1 MLDSIRCL
9 PEAEDPLVVA
19 RILIDSI
26 SREESRFTTQL
37 AYGPHVGSDL
47 VDWVSGNCRE
57 LTDRLTYI
65 FRAVGIPCGCD
76 YMPLRGD
83 ANVAHYWNFVLD
95 KERKTYYMYE
105 KKDIG
110 TAAEFYGARAKV
122 YRKRYSLNERIQSN
136 IPYKLEKVHP
146 AFRYPMYEDVTRVY
160 GGDLSHSFYIDD
172 KRFLQP
178 VSSGEMV
185 YLCQT
190 SQMKWIPVTWSILKH
205 GRVKFCDIEGRV
217 VMCLAVYKDKELI
230 PVTEPFELNK
240 ETGTLNFYQ
249 TNDTLEEVKLLN
261 KYHQFHE
268 SFPMLMVGGTFE
280 GSNYADFKEKDTLH
294 IISEPPLRQDNV
306 IYLSE
311 VKPYRYARYYGPMD
325 SNCDVAEVAF
335 YSSHSDTC
343 RLQGK
348 VIGTPNG
355 VDGDN
360 EHDYTNVYDGNPST
374 SFHHDNVNGGW
385 AGLDFRVKQPI
396 ARIVYTARNRENY
409 IRAGDIYELFYTSGG
424 EWHSVGIQV
433 PGGDSLVYEVPKGTL
448 LYLKNH
454 SGGVDERI
462 FDYHEGKQRYW

>member
-1 MLDSIRCL
+1 
-9 PEAEDPLVVA
+9 
-19 RILIDSI
+19 
-26 SREESRFTTQL
+26 
-37 AYGPHVGSDL
+37 
-47 VDWVSGNCRE
+47 
-57 LTDRLTYI
+57 
-65 FRAVGIPCGCD
+65 
-76 YMPLRGD
+76 
-83 ANVAHYWNFVLD
+83 
-95 KERKTYYMYE
+95 
-105 KKDIG
+105 
-110 TAAEFYGARAKV
+110 
-122 YRKRYSLNERIQSN
+122 
-136 IPYKLEKVHP
+136 
-146 AFRYPMYEDVTRVY
+146 
-160 GGDLSHSFYIDD
+160 
-172 KRFLQP
+172 
-178 VSSGEMV
+178 
-185 YLCQT
+185 
-190 SQMKWIPVTWSILKH
+190 
-205 GRVKFCDIEGRV
+205 
-217 VMCLAVYKDKELI
+217 
-230 PVTEPFELNK
+230 
-240 ETGTLNFYQ
+240 
-249 TNDTLEEVKLLN
+249 
-261 KYHQFHE
+261 
-268 SFPMLMVGGTFE
+268 MLMVGGTFE